1 MTVGVPASPSPM
13 ISASKGTS
21 PRYGTARSSLRALPP
36 PTPNRPVVL
45 GNAEHRDV
53 ERREHLGGFTGFGG
67 RDARRL
73 RHNYSTR
80 ELDCLRQTQRNVSRP
95 WWKIHDENVER
106 RPSHTAREL
115 LHRLRDHG
123 PTPIAGKLSPSKIQ
137 N

>member
-1 MTVGVPASPSPM
+1 MRCHPSASAIRWAIRSKLAAAGESGRAMTVGVPASPSPM

-95 WWKIHDENVER
+95 WWKIHD
-106 RPSHTAREL
+106 
-115 LHRLRDHG
+115 
-123 PTPIAGKLSPSKIQ
+123 
-137 N
+137 